1 MAASQQILLGQG
13 ASKKTYVED
22 VFSTYVYKGTNTSN
36 TITNEID
43 NSKGGLLWTKART
56 IGESNTLFDTQR
68 ASNKAIYSNQTEG
81 AETRNFNL
89 SFLSNGFSFD
99 TADQMVNNASHTYV
113 AWNFRKSEGFF
124 DLIEFSGNG
133 VAGRTISHS
142 LGSAPGMMLLKRTD
156 RDGDDWYVYHK
167 SIGATKHLHLN
178 DTAAETTQTG
188 IWNDT
193 APTSSVFSV
202 GSDAS
207 VNASGGT
214 YICYLFA
221 DDSQVFGEE
230 GNKSII
236 KCGTY
241 TSNTY
246 EQDVVLNFEPQLV
259 MVKKASATG
268 NWYVYDEMRGVAY
281 SNGTTSVGKD
291 KSLYWDESGTEDSNG
306 DGNKLDFTPIGFQLT
321 GNLGSGNSP
330 INAGGD
336 YIYIAIRRSDGY
348 VGKPIEDPTKCFA
361 MDVGNASTTIPAFD
375 SNFKVDAGMSKETV
389 SYQSWKLGTRNV
401 FTRFVEPDTNDD
413 EDTNAFNIVFD
424 SNKGYAMG
432 TQMTSDHQGFMW
444 KRHKGF
450 DTQCYKGGT
459 GNRERAHGMNAVPEM
474 IWCKRRVA
482 DEQWCIGHK
491 DLTGG
496 FTSHHLRFDDS
507 AEYSSNQFNTAPTST
522 QWGTAAGGLTN
533 NNDEFYQAFLFSSVT
548 GISKVSSY
556 TGSSSDQTI
565 SLGFA
570 PKFLLIKRVDAAG
583 DWIQIDTTRGIVAP
597 TSGYG
602 DRLITKTGS
611 GTFIVPAGVTS
622 LNVVCVGAGGGSN
635 TYPGGSRVGGSGGGG
650 GGLGYINNLTVTAGE
665 SISYSV
671 GAGGKG
677 AAGASSGITDYVLG
691 NQSVAEAGG
700 DTWFK
705 TTGTVKGNG
714 GGGAG
719 VLGIYYGGVGGSKT
733 GTGGGNGGSGGS
745 NGDSHSYWAA
755 GGGAGG
761 YSGNGGDGGVW
772 QAGSWSGGGSG
783 SGGAAGGGANWSQ
796 KNGVGLYG
804 EGSSGGSN
812 QAGSGGFTGD
822 KTEGP
827 MQAFGAGASTPGT
840 GQANAMRGSAGAIRI
855 VWGSSRSFPSTN
867 VGANGSDEAMM
878 LNRDWSPTDQN
889 YIQATSST
897 GFTIAGND
905 LLNINS
911 AKYIYYA
918 HA

>member
-1 MAASQQILLGQG
+1 MTPMQQMLLGQG
-13 ASKKTYVED
+13 ASKKTYIED
-22 VFSTYVYKGTNTSN
+22 VFSTYVYKGNSGSQ

-56 IGESNTLFDTQR
+56 VGESNTLFDTQR
-68 ASNKAIYSNQTEG
+68 ASNKAIYSNGTEG

-89 SFLSNGFSFD
+89 SFLSDGFSWNTTD
-99 TADQMVNNASHTYV
+99 GMVNNSSHTYA

-178 DTAAETTQTG
+178 DTAAENTQTG

-193 APTSSVFSV
+193 APTSAVFSV

-246 EQDVVLNFEPQLV
+246 QQDINLGFEPQLV

-268 NWYVYDEMRGVAY
+268 NWYVFDEMRGVAY
-281 SNGTTSVGKD
+281 SNGQSSVGKD
-291 KSLYWDESGTEDSNG
+291 KSLYWDEAGTEDSNG
-306 DGNKLDFTPIGFQLT
+306 DGNKLDFTPSGFQLT

-330 INAGGD
+330 INGGGD
-336 YIYIAIRRSDGY
+336 FIYVAIRRADGY

-361 MDVGNASTTIPAFD
+361 MDAGNASATIPAFD
-375 SNFKVDAGMSKETV
+375 SNFKVDAGMSKYFTTQ
-389 SYQSWKLGTRNV
+389 YNNWKLGTRDV

-424 SNKGYAMG
+424 SNKGYGMG
-432 TQMTSDHQGFMW
+432 SNMTNEIQGFMW

-450 DTQCYKGGT
+450 DTQCYTGAT
-459 GNRERAHGMNAVPEM
+459 GNRERTHVMNAVPEM
-474 IWCKRRVA
+474 IWVKRRVG

-507 AEYSSNQFNTAPTST
+507 AEYSANQFNTAPTLT
-522 QWGTAAGGLTN
+522 QWGTASGGLTN
-533 NNDEFYQAFLFSSVT
+533 NNDNFYQAFLFSSVA
-548 GISKVSSY
+548 GVSKVSSY

-570 PKFLLIKRVDAAG
+570 PKFLLIKRIDAAG
-583 DWIQIDTTRGIVAP
+583 DWIQMDTTRGIVAP

-622 LNVVCVGAGGGSN
+622 LQVVCVGGGGGAN

-650 GGLGYINNLTVTAGE
+650 GGLAYINNLTVTPGE

-677 AAGASSGITDYVLG
+677 GAGHSSGVANDYIVLG
-691 NQSVAEAGG
+691 NAAENGE

-714 GGGAG
+714 GGKADT
-719 VLGIYYGGVGGSKT
+719 YQGGSGGGRT
-733 GTGGGNGGSGGS
+733 GYGGNGGSGGS
-745 NGDSHSYWAA
+745 NSDTHSYWGA

-761 YSGNGGDGGVW
+761 YSGNGGNGGVW

-783 SGGAAGGGANWSQ
+783 SGGAAGGGQNWSQ

-804 EGSSGGSN
+804 EGSSGAVN
-812 QAGSGGFTGD
+812 QAGSGGFTGT
-822 KTEGP
+822 KFEGP
-827 MQAFGAGASTPGT
+827 MQPFGAGASTPGT
-840 GQANAMRGSAGAIRI
+840 GQSNNMKGANGAIRI
-855 VWGSSRSFPSTN
+855 IWGSSRSFPSTN
-867 VGANGSDEAMM
+867 TGAIGSDEAMM
-878 LNRDWSPTDQN
+878 LNRDWTPIDQN

-897 GFTIAGND
+897 GFTITGND

-911 AKYIYYA
+911 GKYIYYA